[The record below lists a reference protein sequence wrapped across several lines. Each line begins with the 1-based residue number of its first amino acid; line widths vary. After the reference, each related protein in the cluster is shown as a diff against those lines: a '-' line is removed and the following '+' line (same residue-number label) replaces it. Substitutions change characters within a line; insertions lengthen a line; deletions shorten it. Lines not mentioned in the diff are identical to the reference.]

1 MKTGTLRDLTAL
13 TPEQEKAF
21 KRMQR
26 AHKDFLKAGG
36 RYYTV
41 LETVYAYN
49 GMNLSG
55 VDTADNLA
63 GSSGFTSRDDPCFAG
78 DLSLPC
84 IMDTGL
90 SGFADDAHYFIPAA
104 GVEVI
109 AESDVDDGFSGWEM
123 DEDGA

>member
-21 KRMQR
+21 KRIQR

-36 RYYTV
+36 RYYVV

-49 GMNLSG
+49 GHNFDG
-55 VDTADNLA
+55 VDGDEGGLNESLN
-63 GSSGFTSRDDPCFAG
+63 FAN
-78 DLSLPC
+78 DLSLPS
-84 IMDTGL
+84 IEHHSL
-90 SGFADDAHYFIPAA
+90 SGFADDGHYFIPAE

-109 AESDVDDGFSGWEM
+109 AESDVDDGFSGWDM
-123 DEDGA
+123 DDDSGGIVKDGE